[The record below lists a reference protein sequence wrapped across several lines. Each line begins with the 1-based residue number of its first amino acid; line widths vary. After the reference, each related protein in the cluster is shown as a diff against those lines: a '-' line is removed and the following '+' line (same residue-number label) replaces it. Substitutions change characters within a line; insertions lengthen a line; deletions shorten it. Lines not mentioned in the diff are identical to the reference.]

1 MAMPAAQN
9 ATIAAVPGEAIGS
22 ASGTFNT
29 LRQLGGVFGIAIL
42 AAVFAGHG
50 GYASARL
57 FSTGFRPALGVAALL
72 SLVGAT
78 IGRWMPARPVRSD
91 AATPVPQPATANAAA
106 GVQ

>member
-1 MAMPAAQN
+1 
-9 ATIAAVPGEAIGS
+9 
-22 ASGTFNT
+22 
-29 LRQLGGVFGIAIL
+29 
-42 AAVFAGHG
+42 
-50 GYASARL
+50 
-57 FSTGFRPALGVAALL
+57 VAALL